1 MVQFCAPLANYCCSD
16 SASSIVLYIEHQALF
31 LNEFY
36 VALFHD
42 QGFNNALE
50 RAFNYYM
57 NKAETWKEL
66 VQKDMSIDFSWD
78 SSASQYEELY
88 DKAVLRARTA
98 SRS

>member
-1 MVQFCAPLANYCCSD
+1 MMHTKFD
-16 SASSIVLYIEHQALF
+16 
-31 LNEFY
+31 

-42 QGFNNALE
+42 QGFNAALE
-50 RAFNYYM
+50 RAFNYYK
-57 NKAETWKEL
+57 NNADTWKEL

-88 DKAVLRARTA
+88 EKAVLRARTA